1 MRSPGGERFGSVLD
15 YMVRHGTAAN
25 LLLMIMLLAGIYAG
39 LQIRTQYFPDV
50 VNETMTVTVRW
61 SGAGPEDMDRGV
73 VEVLA
78 PPLLAVEGVEEA
90 QSVARQG
97 TATLTLT
104 FEAGW
109 DMARASEDVKA
120 AVDQSRANLPT
131 GSELPDVARGGFR
144 DRVTNVVIYGP
155 VDLDQ
160 IARLSDDLQSRLFR
174 AGVTQVTVRGVADP
188 VIRVMVREADL
199 IRHDLTLQDVADAIG
214 TEAES
219 APAGSIGNGAARLR
233 TGSDRRSETDL
244 GDIRI
249 RAPAGGEALVL
260 REVASIETEGAERGI
275 AFFHEGQPAVVLR
288 VDRNAQGD
296 TIKIQGEV
304 ERVIEEMR
312 PTLPSGVE
320 IVLTETRTR
329 EIVDRL
335 NILIENGIGGL
346 LLVLLFLFLFLSART
361 AFWVAAGI
369 PVAMAATIGLM
380 YAFGMTLNMM
390 SLFALIIC
398 LGIVVDDA
406 IVVGEHAD
414 HLGKQGYGPAEAASL
429 AARRMTAPVIAAS
442 LTTIIAFAGLAAVD
456 GRFGALIQDI
466 PIVVAIVL
474 LASLVESFFILPAHM
489 RHAIAAEQRKPSWF
503 DWPNRVFSRGFDW
516 FVARLFRPF
525 MRLVVRL
532 RYPVLGGS
540 IMVLL
545 LSASLYVD
553 GTVPWR
559 FFNSPERAVVSAN
572 VAMMPGAQ
580 RDDTKAMLREM
591 ERALSVVND
600 RYAEQYGTAPVVF
613 ALTQVGGSSGWGFRA
628 GETKDPDQLGSIDI
642 ELIDPDLR
650 PYSAQRFLSDWEKE
664 VVATPLLETLS
675 LRGGRSG
682 PGGQAIDV
690 RLRGGTA
697 DTLKAAAEELKRQ
710 LAVLPGVGALED
722 TMAFDKTELTVRLTP
737 RGEALGFRSDQIA
750 RELRNRLE
758 GIEVVEFPLDRRTVT
773 IKVNMPDEE
782 THSAF
787 LYQTRIKSPG
797 GSYVA
802 LSEVV
807 TIEADYGFSSVRRED
822 GLRTLRVTGDISE
835 DDPSAAAEVTRALRD
850 RILPEI
856 ASGFGIETELGGLAE
871 QEDAFLQDA
880 LLGLVLCL
888 AGIYL
893 TLAWIFESWTR
904 PVIIMLVIPFGAVG
918 MIWGHHVHGLPL
930 SMFSIIGFIGMAG
943 IIINDSIVLVTTI
956 DENRARR
963 PFLEAIVDG
972 VCDRLRAVILT
983 TATTVFGLAPLLFE
997 TSRAAQFLLPTVIT
1011 LAYGLGF
1018 GLLLVLLLTP
1028 SLLAIQHDAGMALR
1042 SGRRALA
1049 LTLAK
1054 TVPAGLL
1061 GGWCRSGRPQAGQA
1075 EAGSPP
1081 RPLDGPTPPAE

>member
-1 MRSPGGERFGSVLD
+1 MRTPGGARFSSFLD

-25 LLLMIMLLAGIYAG
+25 LLLMVMVLAGIFAA

-61 SGAGPEDMDRGV
+61 AGAGPEDMDRGV

-90 QSVARQG
+90 QTVARQG
-97 TATLTLT
+97 VATFTLT
-104 FEAGW
+104 FEADW
-109 DMARASEDVKA
+109 DMARASEEVKS
-120 AVDQSRANLPT
+120 AVDQTRSNLPA
-131 GSELPDVARGGFR
+131 GAEQPEVARGGFR

-155 VDLDQ
+155 VDVEQ
-160 IARLSDDLQSRLFR
+160 IGRLADDLQSRLFR
-174 AGVTQVTVRGVADP
+174 VGVTKVTVRGVADP
-188 VIRVMVREADL
+188 IIRVSLREVDL
-199 IRHDLTLQDVADAIG
+199 IRHDLTLQDVATAIG
-214 TEAES
+214 TEAEA
-219 APAGSIGNGAARLR
+219 APAGNIANGSARLR
-233 TGSDRRSETDL
+233 TGADRRSETDL

-260 REVASIETEGAERGI
+260 RAVATIATEGAERGI
-275 AFFHEGQPAVVLR
+275 AYFHEGQPAVVLR

-296 TIKIQGEV
+296 TIKIQSQV
-304 ERVIEEMR
+304 EKTVADMR
-312 PTLPSGVE
+312 QTLPAGVQ
-320 IVLTETRTR
+320 IVLTETRAR

-335 NILIENGIGGL
+335 NILVENGIVGL

-369 PVAMAATIGLM
+369 PVAMAATLGLM

-414 HLGKQGYGPAEAASL
+414 HLAKRGYSPTDAASL

-442 LTTIIAFAGLAAVD
+442 LTTMIAFSGLAIVG
-456 GRFGALIQDI
+456 GRFGSLIKDI
-466 PIVVAIVL
+466 PVTVGIVL
-474 LASLVESFFILPAHM
+474 AASLIESFLILPAHM
-489 RHAIAAEQRKPSWF
+489 KHAIAAANQKQSWF
-503 DWPNRVFSRGFDW
+503 DWPNRVFNRGFEW
-516 FVARLFRPF
+516 FVSRAFRPF
-525 MRLVVRL
+525 AALVLKL

-540 IMVLL
+540 VMVLL
-545 LSASLYVD
+545 LTFSLYVD

-572 VAMMPGAQ
+572 VAMMPGAA

-591 ERALSVVND
+591 ERALATVNE
-600 RYAEQYGTAPVVF
+600 RYRAEYGTAPVLF
-613 ALTQVGGSSGWGFRA
+613 SLTQVGGSSGWGFRA

-650 PYSAQRFLSDWEKE
+650 PYSAYRFLSDWEKE
-664 VVATPLLETLS
+664 VKATPLLETLS

-690 RLRGGTA
+690 RLRGGSA
-697 DTLKAAAEELKRQ
+697 DTLKTAAEDLKRQ
-710 LAVLPGVGALED
+710 LSALPGVGALED

-737 RGEALGFRSDQIA
+737 KGEALGFRSEQIA
-750 RELRNRLE
+750 KELRDRLE

-782 THSAF
+782 TNAAF
-787 LYQTRIKSPG
+787 LYETRVKSPG
-797 GSYVA
+797 GAYVA
-802 LSEVV
+802 LNEVV
-807 TIEADYGFSSVRRED
+807 TVTADYGFSSVRRED

-835 DDPSAAAEVTRALRD
+835 DDASAAVEVMDTLKG

-856 ASGFGIETELGGLAE
+856 ASAYGIETELGGLAE
-871 QEDAFLQDA
+871 QENDFLRDA
-880 LLGLVLCL
+880 LLGLSLCL

-904 PVIIMLVIPFGAVG
+904 PLIIMLVIPFGAIG
-918 MIWGHHVHGLPL
+918 MIWGHYLHGLPL

-956 DENRARR
+956 DEHRAVK
-963 PFLEAIVDG
+963 PFRQAIIDG

-997 TSRAAQFLLPTVIT
+997 ASRAAQFLLPTVIT

-1042 SGRRALA
+1042 SGRRALQLLGDRA
-1049 LTLAK
+1049 LGGRRT
-1054 TVPAGLL
+1054 PAG
-1061 GGWCRSGRPQAGQA
+1061 
-1075 EAGSPP
+1075 P
-1081 RPLDGPTPPAE
+1081 RQG

>member
-1 MRSPGGERFGSVLD
+1 MRTPGGAKFGSFLD

-25 LLLMIMLLAGIYAG
+25 LLLMVMVLAGIFAA

-61 SGAGPEDMDRGV
+61 AGAGPEDMDRGV

-90 QSVARQG
+90 QTVARQG
-97 TATLTLT
+97 VATFTLT
-104 FEAGW
+104 FEADW
-109 DMARASEDVKA
+109 DMARASEEVKS
-120 AVDQSRANLPT
+120 AVDQTRANLPA
-131 GSELPDVARGGFR
+131 GAEQPEVARGGFR

-155 VDLDQ
+155 VDVEQ
-160 IARLSDDLQSRLFR
+160 IGRLADDLQSRLFR
-174 AGVTQVTVRGVADP
+174 VGVTKVTVRGVADP
-188 VIRVMVREADL
+188 IIRVSLREVDL
-199 IRHDLTLQDVADAIG
+199 IRHDLTLQDVATAIG
-214 TEAES
+214 TEAEA
-219 APAGSIGNGAARLR
+219 APAGNIANGSARLR
-233 TGSDRRSETDL
+233 TGADRRSETDL

-260 REVASIETEGAERGI
+260 RAVANIATEGAERGI
-275 AFFHEGQPAVVLR
+275 AYFHEGQPAVVLR
-288 VDRNAQGD
+288 IDRNAQGD
-296 TIKIQGEV
+296 TIKIQSQV
-304 ERVIEEMR
+304 EKTVADMR
-312 PTLPSGVE
+312 QTLPAGVQ
-320 IVLTETRTR
+320 IVLTETRTQ

-335 NILIENGIGGL
+335 NILVENGIVGL

-369 PVAMAATIGLM
+369 PVAMAATLGMM

-414 HLGKQGYGPAEAASL
+414 HLAKRGYSPTDAASL

-442 LTTIIAFAGLAAVD
+442 LTTMIAFSGLAIVG
-456 GRFGALIQDI
+456 GRFGSLIQDI
-466 PIVVAIVL
+466 PVTVGIVL
-474 LASLVESFFILPAHM
+474 AASLIESFLILPAHM
-489 RHAIAAEQRKPSWF
+489 KHAIAAVNQKQSWF
-503 DWPNRVFSRGFDW
+503 DWPNRVFNRGFEW
-516 FVARLFRPF
+516 FVDRVFRPF
-525 MRLVVRL
+525 AALVLKL
-532 RYPVLGGS
+532 RYPVLGGG

-545 LSASLYVD
+545 LTFSLYVD

-572 VAMMPGAQ
+572 VAMMPGAA
-580 RDDTKAMLREM
+580 RGDTKAMLREM
-591 ERALSVVND
+591 ERALASVNE
-600 RYAEQYGTAPVVF
+600 RYRDQYGTAPVLF

-650 PYSAQRFLSDWEKE
+650 PYSANRFLSDWEKE
-664 VVATPLLETLS
+664 VKATPLLETMS

-690 RLRGGTA
+690 RLRGGSA
-697 DTLKAAAEELKRQ
+697 DTLKTAAEDLKRQ
-710 LAVLPGVGALED
+710 LSALSGVGALED

-737 RGEALGFRSDQIA
+737 KGEALGFRSEQIA
-750 RELRNRLE
+750 KELRDRLE

-782 THSAF
+782 TNAAF
-787 LYQTRIKSPG
+787 LYETRVKSPG
-797 GSYVA
+797 GTYVA
-802 LSEVV
+802 LNEVV
-807 TIEADYGFSSVRRED
+807 TVTADYGFSSVRREG

-835 DDPSAAAEVTRALRD
+835 DDASAAVEVMDTLKG

-856 ASGFGIETELGGLAE
+856 ASAYGIETELGGLAE
-871 QEDAFLQDA
+871 QESDFLSDAM
-880 LLGLVLCL
+880 LGLSLCL

-904 PVIIMLVIPFGAVG
+904 PLIIMLVIPFGAIG
-918 MIWGHHVHGLPL
+918 MIWGHYLHGLPL

-956 DENRARR
+956 DEHRAVK
-963 PFLEAIVDG
+963 PFRQAIVDG

-997 TSRAAQFLLPTVIT
+997 ASRAAQFLLPTVIT

-1018 GLLLVLLLTP
+1018 GLVLVLLLTP

-1042 SGRRALA
+1042 SGRRALQLLGDKA
-1049 LTLAK
+1049 FGGRRT
-1054 TVPAGLL
+1054 PAG
-1061 GGWCRSGRPQAGQA
+1061 
-1075 EAGSPP
+1075 P
-1081 RPLDGPTPPAE
+1081 RQG

>member
-1 MRSPGGERFGSVLD
+1 MRSPGGEKFGSFLD

-25 LLLMIMLLAGIYAG
+25 LLLMIMLLAGVFAAT
-39 LQIRTQYFPDV
+39 QIRTQYFPDV

-61 SGAGPEDMDRGV
+61 AGAGPEDMDRGV

-90 QSVARQG
+90 QTVARQG
-97 TATLTLT
+97 VATFTLT
-104 FEAGW
+104 FEADW
-109 DMARASEDVKA
+109 DMARASEEVKA
-120 AVDQSRANLPT
+120 AVDQNRSNLPA
-131 GSELPDVARGGFR
+131 GSEQPDVARGGFR

-160 IARLSDDLQSRLFR
+160 IGRLADDLQSRLFR

-188 VIRVMVREADL
+188 IIRVSLREADL

-214 TEAES
+214 TEAE
-219 APAGSIGNGAARLR
+219 ATPAGNIANGSARLR
-233 TGSDRRSETDL
+233 TGADRRSESDL

-260 REVASIETEGAERGI
+260 RAVANIATEGAEKGI
-275 AFFHEGQPAVVLR
+275 AYFHEGQPAVVLR
-288 VDRNAQGD
+288 IDRNAQGD
-296 TIKIQGEV
+296 TIKLQSLV
-304 ERVIEEMR
+304 EKTIADIR
-312 PTLPSGVE
+312 PTLPSGVQ
-320 IVLTETRTR
+320 ITLTETRTQ

-335 NILIENGIGGL
+335 NILVENGIGGL

-369 PVAMAATIGLM
+369 PVAMAATIGMM
-380 YAFGMTLNMM
+380 YALGMTLNMM

-414 HLGKQGYGPAEAASL
+414 ALGKQGYSPAEAASL

-442 LTTIIAFAGLAAVD
+442 LTTIIAFAGLAAVG
-456 GRFGALIQDI
+456 GRFGSLIQDI
-466 PIVVAIVL
+466 PVTVAIVL
-474 LASLVESFFILPAHM
+474 MASLVESFFILPAHM
-489 RHAIAAEQRKPSWF
+489 KHAIAAERRTQSWI
-503 DWPNRVFSRGFDW
+503 DWPNRVFNRGFEW
-516 FVARLFRPF
+516 FVRRLFRPF
-525 MRLVVRL
+525 AALVLKL

-540 IMVLL
+540 IMILL
-545 LSASLYVD
+545 LSLSLYVD

-572 VAMMPGAQ
+572 VAMMPGAE

-591 ERALSVVND
+591 ERALAAVNA
-600 RYAEQYGTAPVVF
+600 RYTEQYGTAPVLF

-650 PYSAQRFLSDWEKE
+650 PYTANRFLSDWEKE
-664 VVATPLLETLS
+664 VKATPLMETLS

-690 RLRGGTA
+690 RLRGGSA
-697 DTLKAAAEELKRQ
+697 DTLKAAAEDLKRQ
-710 LAVLPGVGALED
+710 LSMLPGVGALED
-722 TMAFDKTELTVRLTP
+722 TMAYDKTELTVRLTP
-737 RGEALGFRSDQIA
+737 KGEALGFRSEQIA
-750 RELRNRLE
+750 KELRDRLE

-782 THSAF
+782 TNSAF
-787 LYQTRIKSPG
+787 LYETRIKSPAG
-797 GSYVA
+797 AYVA
-802 LSEVV
+802 LNEVV
-807 TIEADYGFSSVRRED
+807 TVTADYGFSSVRRED

-835 DDPSAAAEVTRALRD
+835 DDASAAVQVMDSLTG
-850 RILPEI
+850 RILPQI
-856 ASGFGIETELGGLAE
+856 ASGYGIETELGGLAE
-871 QEDAFLQDA
+871 QENDFLRDAM
-880 LLGLVLCL
+880 LGLGLCL

-904 PVIIMLVIPFGAVG
+904 PLIIMLVIPFGAVG
-918 MIWGHHVHGLPL
+918 MIWGHYLHGLPL

-956 DENRARR
+956 DEQRMVK
-963 PFLEAIVDG
+963 PFRQAIVDG

-997 TSRAAQFLLPTVIT
+997 ASRAAQFLLPTVIT

-1028 SLLAIQHDAGMALR
+1028 SLLAIQHDCGMALR
-1042 SGRRALA
+1042 SGRRGLKAILGKRGALG
-1049 LTLAK
+1049 TR
-1054 TVPAGLL
+1054 T
-1061 GGWCRSGRPQAGQA
+1061 
-1075 EAGSPP
+1075 
-1081 RPLDGPTPPAE
+1081 

>member
-1 MRSPGGERFGSVLD
+1 MRTPGGARFSSFLD

-25 LLLMIMLLAGIYAG
+25 LLLMVMVLAGIFAA

-61 SGAGPEDMDRGV
+61 AGAGPEDMDRGV

-90 QSVARQG
+90 QTIARQG
-97 TATLTLT
+97 VATFTLT
-104 FEAGW
+104 FEADW
-109 DMARASEDVKA
+109 DMARASEEVKS
-120 AVDQSRANLPT
+120 AVDQTRANLPA
-131 GSELPDVARGGFR
+131 GAEQPEVARGGFR

-155 VDLDQ
+155 VDVEQ
-160 IARLSDDLQSRLFR
+160 IGRLADDLQSRLFR
-174 AGVTQVTVRGVADP
+174 VGVTKVTVRGVADP
-188 VIRVMVREADL
+188 IIRVSLREVDL
-199 IRHDLTLQDVADAIG
+199 IRHDLTLQDVATAIG
-214 TEAES
+214 AEAEA
-219 APAGSIGNGAARLR
+219 APAGNIANGAARLR
-233 TGSDRRSETDL
+233 TGADRRSETDL

-260 REVASIETEGAERGI
+260 RAVANIATEGAERGI
-275 AFFHEGQPAVVLR
+275 AYFHEGQPAVLLR

-296 TIKIQGEV
+296 TIKIQSQV
-304 ERVIEEMR
+304 EKAVAEMR
-312 PTLPSGVE
+312 QTLPAGVQ

-329 EIVDRL
+329 AIVDRL
-335 NILIENGIGGL
+335 NILVENGIVGL
-346 LLVLLFLFLFLSART
+346 LLVLVFLFLFLSART

-369 PVAMAATIGLM
+369 PVAMAATLGLM
-380 YAFGMTLNMM
+380 YALGMTLNMM

-414 HLGKQGYGPAEAASL
+414 HLAKRGYSPTDAASL

-442 LTTIIAFAGLAAVD
+442 LTTMIAFSGLAIVG
-456 GRFGALIQDI
+456 GRFGSLIKDI
-466 PIVVAIVL
+466 PVTVGIVL
-474 LASLVESFFILPAHM
+474 AASLIESFLILPAHM
-489 RHAIAAEQRKPSWF
+489 KHAIAAANRKQSWF
-503 DWPNRVFSRGFDW
+503 DWPNRVFNRGFEW
-516 FVARLFRPF
+516 FVDRAFRPF
-525 MRLVVRL
+525 AALVLKL
-532 RYPVLGGS
+532 RYPVLGGG

-545 LSASLYVD
+545 LTFSLYVD

-572 VAMMPGAQ
+572 VAMMPGAA

-591 ERALSVVND
+591 ERALATVNE
-600 RYAEQYGTAPVVF
+600 RYRAEYGTAPVLF
-613 ALTQVGGSSGWGFRA
+613 SLTQVGGSSGWGFRA

-650 PYSAQRFLSDWEKE
+650 PYSAYRFLSDWEKE
-664 VVATPLLETLS
+664 VKATPLLETLS

-690 RLRGGTA
+690 RLRGGSA
-697 DTLKAAAEELKRQ
+697 DTLKTAAEDLKRQ
-710 LAVLPGVGALED
+710 LSALPGVGALED

-737 RGEALGFRSDQIA
+737 KGEALGFRSEQIA
-750 RELRNRLE
+750 RELRDRLE

-782 THSAF
+782 TNAAF
-787 LYQTRIKSPG
+787 LYETRVKSPG
-797 GSYVA
+797 GAYVA
-802 LSEVV
+802 LNEVV
-807 TIEADYGFSSVRRED
+807 TVTADYGFSSVRRED

-835 DDPSAAAEVTRALRD
+835 DDASAAVEVMETLKG

-856 ASGFGIETELGGLAE
+856 ASAYGIETELGGLAE
-871 QEDAFLQDA
+871 QENDFLRDA
-880 LLGLVLCL
+880 LLGLSLCL

-904 PVIIMLVIPFGAVG
+904 PLIIMLVIPFGAIG
-918 MIWGHHVHGLPL
+918 MIWGHYLHGLPL

-956 DENRARR
+956 DEHRAVK
-963 PFLEAIVDG
+963 PFRQAIIDG

-997 TSRAAQFLLPTVIT
+997 ASRAAQFLLPTVIT

-1042 SGRRALA
+1042 SGRRALQLLGDRA
-1049 LTLAK
+1049 LGGRRT
-1054 TVPAGLL
+1054 PAG
-1061 GGWCRSGRPQAGQA
+1061 
-1075 EAGSPP
+1075 P
-1081 RPLDGPTPPAE
+1081 RQG

>member
-1 MRSPGGERFGSVLD
+1 MRTPGGAKFGSFLD

-25 LLLMIMLLAGIYAG
+25 LLLMVMVLAGIFAA

-61 SGAGPEDMDRGV
+61 AGAGPEDMDRGV

-90 QSVARQG
+90 QTVARQG
-97 TATLTLT
+97 VATFTLT
-104 FEAGW
+104 FEADW
-109 DMARASEDVKA
+109 DMARASEEVKS
-120 AVDQSRANLPT
+120 AVDQTRANLPA
-131 GSELPDVARGGFR
+131 GAEQPEVARGGFR

-155 VDLDQ
+155 VDVEQ
-160 IARLSDDLQSRLFR
+160 IGRLADDLQSRLFR
-174 AGVTQVTVRGVADP
+174 VGVTKVTVRGVADP
-188 VIRVMVREADL
+188 IIRVSLREVDL
-199 IRHDLTLQDVADAIG
+199 IRHDLTLQDVATAIG
-214 TEAES
+214 TEAEA
-219 APAGSIGNGAARLR
+219 APAGNIANGAARLR
-233 TGSDRRSETDL
+233 TGADRRSETDL

-260 REVASIETEGAERGI
+260 RAVANIATEGAERGI
-275 AFFHEGQPAVVLR
+275 AYFHEGQPAVVLR
-288 VDRNAQGD
+288 IDRNAQGD
-296 TIKIQGEV
+296 TIKIQSQV
-304 ERVIEEMR
+304 EKTVADMR
-312 PTLPSGVE
+312 QTLPAGVQ
-320 IVLTETRTR
+320 IVLTETRTQ

-335 NILIENGIGGL
+335 NILVENGIVGL

-369 PVAMAATIGLM
+369 PVAMAATLGMM

-414 HLGKQGYGPAEAASL
+414 QLAKRGYSPTDAASL

-442 LTTIIAFAGLAAVD
+442 LTTMIAFSGLAIVG
-456 GRFGALIQDI
+456 GRFGSLIQDI
-466 PIVVAIVL
+466 PVTVGIVL
-474 LASLVESFFILPAHM
+474 AASLIESFLILPAHM
-489 RHAIAAEQRKPSWF
+489 KHAIAAANQKQSWF
-503 DWPNRVFSRGFDW
+503 DWPNRVFNRGFEW
-516 FVARLFRPF
+516 FVDRMFRPF
-525 MRLVVRL
+525 TALVLKL
-532 RYPVLGGS
+532 RYPVLGGG

-545 LSASLYVD
+545 LTFSLYVD

-572 VAMMPGAQ
+572 VAMMPGAA

-591 ERALSVVND
+591 ERALASVNE
-600 RYAEQYGTAPVVF
+600 RYRDQYGTAPVLF

-650 PYSAQRFLSDWEKE
+650 PYSANRFLSDWEKE
-664 VVATPLLETLS
+664 VRATPLLETLS

-690 RLRGGTA
+690 RLRGGSA
-697 DTLKAAAEELKRQ
+697 DTLKTAAEDLKRQ
-710 LAVLPGVGALED
+710 LSALSGVGALED

-737 RGEALGFRSDQIA
+737 KGEALGFRSEQIA
-750 RELRNRLE
+750 KELRDRLE

-782 THSAF
+782 TNAAF
-787 LYQTRIKSPG
+787 LYETRVKSPG
-797 GSYVA
+797 GTYVA
-802 LSEVV
+802 LNEVV
-807 TIEADYGFSSVRRED
+807 TVTADYGFSSVRREG

-835 DDPSAAAEVTRALRD
+835 DDASAAVEVMDTLKG

-856 ASGFGIETELGGLAE
+856 ASAYGIETELGGLAE
-871 QEDAFLQDA
+871 QESDFLRDA
-880 LLGLVLCL
+880 LLGLSLCL

-904 PVIIMLVIPFGAVG
+904 PLIIMLVIPFGAIG
-918 MIWGHHVHGLPL
+918 MIWGHYLHGLPL

-956 DENRARR
+956 DEHRAVK
-963 PFLEAIVDG
+963 PFRQAIVDG

-997 TSRAAQFLLPTVIT
+997 ASRAAQFLLPTVIT

-1042 SGRRALA
+1042 SGRRALQLLGDKA
-1049 LTLAK
+1049 FGGRRT
-1054 TVPAGLL
+1054 PAG
-1061 GGWCRSGRPQAGQA
+1061 
-1075 EAGSPP
+1075 P
-1081 RPLDGPTPPAE
+1081 RQG